1 MIYTFWDVCLPWP
14 LPYIIMGA
22 LEFYGP
28 FFILFRL
35 FMRIYKLV
43 GKKTVVSHMEYPVC
57 SVPGFDKA
65 PAYRAGDLY
74 YKGART
80 RMCYRAG

>member
-14 LPYIIMGA
+14 L
-22 LEFYGP
+22 LFYG
-28 FFILFRL
+28 
-35 FMRIYKLV
+35 MRIYKLV

-65 PAYRAGDLY
+65 PAYRAGE
-74 YKGART
+74 KART